1 MEEKLTTLEKYG
13 YIYHMVG
20 MNPITR
26 KELREKIKKDSPKM
40 SETTLKKYS
49 DAPFDGAYPMFVVKD
64 DKATLDITAFRGFIE
79 ELCKYV
85 GTDAAVLFT
94 GPAPAPG
101 GRKGDNPQIAKVP
114 NKAENPQILI
124 ERKKNTELSKQIA
137 DLEKQIEELRL
148 ENQKI
153 VADSV
158 LANMSKEVNI
168 STVRVFGKAVE
179 EDIFLHNVS
188 DVLGEVRD
196 VSKVGG
202 IRQSFYVKDSDKAK
216 ELTVQNA
223 RSKVAEILFRSKFFE
238 KLFRDSCA
246 YEKKVSGK
254 VDITASQ
261 MDANRRKSID
271 LLLSDDKLSNRAKMP
286 KEKLSWDYLKE
297 NGMLDDEMMEY
308 LADRIGAGYGFL
320 ISGRG
325 GSGKSTLLNN
335 MVDWIPF
342 NQSILVSQESDE
354 LYSNVH
360 PQIQFEHTM
369 TVRKNDVVTDF
380 TLEDELRLGLLQDID
395 NFIIGE
401 IKGGEAL
408 HVFTTA
414 MSTGA
419 RFFGTIHSNDAR
431 SSVTRL
437 AQCARYVSDYPMETL
452 EEMLTCMP
460 FVLIHMSHF
469 SIDEIVEIDGWD
481 ATNKKLKFAQVYRK
495 ECK

>member
-1 MEEKLTTLEKYG
+1 MQKLKYQKKADGSLILEPSLYKVSSVFKESELTDMFLKLKANVCDLNPALVTKCITGTEQDFIMLMNRAKEFIEFNYPRAGPDEKKKLLDMFQQCVFGYYVLTPL
-13 YIYHMVG
+13 
-20 MNPITR
+20 ITA
-26 KELREKIKKDSPKM
+26 KDVSDIKVLD
-40 SETTLKKYS
+40 
-49 DAPFDGAYPMFVVKD
+49 FDHIVVK
-64 DKATLDITAFRGFIE
+64 ANGERYVADISFFSE
-79 ELCKYV
+79 EDYKSWYERIHRIHRLGRAEEFALGHC
-85 GTDAAVLFT
+85 TD
-94 GPAPAPG
+94 
-101 GRKGDNPQIAKVP
+101 RKGVDAFYLRIDVQHSCITST
-114 NKAENPQILI
+114 E
-124 ERKKNTELSKQIA
+124 KN
-137 DLEKQIEELRL
+137 
-148 ENQKI
+148 
-153 VADSV
+153 
-158 LANMSKEVNI
+158 NI
-168 STVRVFGKAVE
+168 
-179 EDIFLHNVS
+179 H
-188 DVLGEVRD
+188 
-196 VSKVGG
+196 
-202 IRQSFYVKDSDKAK
+202 IR
-216 ELTVQNA
+216 
-223 RSKVAEILFRSKFFE
+223 
-238 KLFRDSCA
+238 
-246 YEKKVSGK
+246 
-254 VDITASQ
+254 
-261 MDANRRKSID
+261 
-271 LLLSDDKLSNRAKMP
+271 KMP
-286 KEKLSWDYLKE
+286 KEKLTWDYLKE

-308 LADRIGAGYGFL
+308 LADRIGSGYGFL

-481 ATNKKLKFAQVYRK
+481 ATNKKLKFAQVFRK
-495 ECK
+495 EC

>member
-1 MEEKLTTLEKYG
+1 MQKLQYQKKTDGFLIQEPSLYKVSSIFKESELTDMFLKLKANVCDLNPALVTKCITGTEQDFIMLMNRAKEFVEFNYPRAGPDVKRKLLDMFQQCVFG
-13 YIYHMVG
+13 YYVLTPLIIAKDVSD
-20 MNPITR
+20 
-26 KELREKIKKDSPKM
+26 IKV
-40 SETTLKKYS
+40 LG
-49 DAPFDGAYPMFVVKD
+49 FDHIVVKANGERYVADISFFSED
-64 DKATLDITAFRGFIE
+64 DYKSWYERIHRIHKLGRAE
-79 ELCKYV
+79 EFALGHC
-85 GTDAAVLFT
+85 TD
-94 GPAPAPG
+94 
-101 GRKGDNPQIAKVP
+101 RKGVDAFYLRIDVQHACITST
-114 NKAENPQILI
+114 E
-124 ERKKNTELSKQIA
+124 KN
-137 DLEKQIEELRL
+137 
-148 ENQKI
+148 
-153 VADSV
+153 
-158 LANMSKEVNI
+158 NI
-168 STVRVFGKAVE
+168 
-179 EDIFLHNVS
+179 H
-188 DVLGEVRD
+188 
-196 VSKVGG
+196 
-202 IRQSFYVKDSDKAK
+202 IR
-216 ELTVQNA
+216 
-223 RSKVAEILFRSKFFE
+223 
-238 KLFRDSCA
+238 
-246 YEKKVSGK
+246 
-254 VDITASQ
+254 
-261 MDANRRKSID
+261 
-271 LLLSDDKLSNRAKMP
+271 KMP
-286 KEKLSWDYLKE
+286 KEKLSWEYLKE

-320 ISGRG
+320 ISGQG

-437 AQCARYVSDYPMETL
+437 AQCARYVSDYPMGTL